1 MVPTGAAA
9 KSRALLRSPHLAGA
23 GGMFLWAITIIIVR
37 WAHEFA
43 PPIGLSFWR
52 AALGIV
58 LLCFIAGRSLRSD
71 WRVLRRHLPM
81 VFWLGFLLMVGG
93 NMALFI
99 GLQHTTAINA
109 GLINAIEPTAI
120 VALAVLLFRDP
131 VSVRQWIGIAISFA
145 GVIVLATR
153 ADIDVLLTFGFNV
166 GDLWVIGAIV
176 SWALY
181 ANWLRK
187 TPRGL
192 SPYGLVIA
200 MLSAGCILGL
210 PLYAWET
217 ASGRP
222 MSFDLNTLIAVALLG
237 VLSSTLGIW
246 LWNYAVAGLGPG
258 TAGLYINLIPPYT
271 VVLAIAFLG
280 ESLMTFHV
288 VGIAVIGIGLYLAI
302 FDRRRH

>member
-1 MVPTGAAA
+1 MVPTGASARSLA
-9 KSRALLRSPHLAGA
+9 FLRSPHLAAA

-37 WAHEFA
+37 WARDFA
-43 PPIGLSFWR
+43 PPLGLSFWR
-52 AALGIV
+52 AMLGIV
-58 LLCFIAGRSLRSD
+58 LLSLLAGPALKSD
-71 WRVLRRHLPM
+71 WRILRHHLPM

-131 VSVRQWIGIAISFA
+131 VSLRQWIGIAISFA
-145 GVIVLATR
+145 GVVVLAIR
-153 ADIDVLLTFGFNV
+153 ADIDVLLNFGFNV
-166 GDLWVIGAIV
+166 GDLWVIGAMF
-176 SWALY
+176 SWAMY

-187 TPRGL
+187 VPRGL

-200 MLSAGCILGL
+200 MLAAGCILGL
-210 PLYAWET
+210 PLYVWESVT
-217 ASGRP
+217 VRP
-222 MSFDLNTLIAVALLG
+222 MTFDLNTLIAIGLLG

-258 TAGLYINLIPPYT
+258 SAGLYINLIPPYT
-271 VVLAIAFLG
+271 VALAILFLG

-288 VGIAVIGIGLYLAI
+288 IGIAVIGAGLYLAI
-302 FDRRRH
+302 FDRRK